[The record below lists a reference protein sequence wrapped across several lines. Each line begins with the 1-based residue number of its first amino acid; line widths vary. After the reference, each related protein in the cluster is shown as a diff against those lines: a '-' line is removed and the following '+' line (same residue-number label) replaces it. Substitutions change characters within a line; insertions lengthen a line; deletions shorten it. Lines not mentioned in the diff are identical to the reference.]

1 MARFFIFKSNLKK
14 MNINILLILL
24 MILGLSLGIFE
35 NSLVTGKTLSK
46 INFMQALK
54 VAFILILIQIPVLIA
69 GWFSGEKFEAIVQN
83 YDRWIPLSLL
93 AAIGIKM
100 IFESFKLNSKLQKLK
115 SLTINLLL
123 GIVLAILIDSLLIGM
138 SFAFFNY
145 DLLLIL
151 LISTVVSFFA
161 ALLGLVL
168 GKKMN
173 KKFQS
178 QIKIIGGFILI
189 GSCLNLL
196 LLPQV

>member
-1 MARFFIFKSNLKK
+1 

>member
-1 MARFFIFKSNLKK
+1 MARFFIFKPNLKK

-35 NSLVTGKTLSK
+35 NSLVTGKALSK

-173 KKFQS
+173 EKFQS

>member
-35 NSLVTGKTLSK
+35 NSLVTGKALSK

-123 GIVLAILIDSLLIGM
+123 GIVLAILIDTLLIGM